1 LTKRE
6 CLSSVTVTIDKVS
19 VTITWRHDGDFFFT
33 ENQVSL
39 SKAFAGCPKK
49 KIFGDKKTVVDV
61 QFGET
66 YLLSVTLG
74 KVAVSDR
81 AATSLLPILN

>member
-1 LTKRE
+1 MTKRE

-39 SKAFAGCPKK
+39 GKAFAGCPKK
-49 KIFGDKKTVVDV
+49 KYLATKKPLWM
-61 QFGET
+61 
-66 YLLSVTLG
+66 Y
-74 KVAVSDR
+74 
-81 AATSLLPILN
+81 SLARLIC